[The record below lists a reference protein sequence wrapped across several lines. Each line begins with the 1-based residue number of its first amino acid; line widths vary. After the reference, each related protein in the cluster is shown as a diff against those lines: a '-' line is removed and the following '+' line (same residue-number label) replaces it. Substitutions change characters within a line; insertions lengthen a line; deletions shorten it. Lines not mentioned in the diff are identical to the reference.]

1 MKNLDTLQILEI
13 AIQAEGDNIS
23 QLARFLEVSPSTIT
37 NWRARGG
44 VPHMTDRFLKLVYST
59 QIRAAVK
66 AKKASKPAATEGRA
80 E

>member
-1 MKNLDTLQILEI
+1 MSAMKNIETLQILEI

-37 NWRARGG
+37 NWRARGV
-44 VPHMTDRFLKLVYST
+44 VPHMTDRFLKVVYSK

-66 AKKASKPAATEGRA
+66 ANKASKPAATE
-80 E
+80 